1 MQPYFSHDIFTRENL
16 KIKRLISRHGM
27 QGYGVF
33 WAIIEFLH
41 NNENKLLMDELS
53 IIAFDLGVD
62 IKIVESVIKDFKFF
76 SIRKNVI
83 SSNRVAQNIKLRKE
97 KSEKAKKS
105 ARRRWQESS
114 ADANALPTQSER
126 NAIKESKEKKK
137 KEKEIKENEKKE
149 DESIEKEIKEKE
161 IKENEEDNKKES
173 KNQSSNTELNKNN
186 SMSDAQLPLQS
197 EQTPDNNQQF
207 FTFYGS
213 ANNVHI
219 TPKQYASLCDMHGKD
234 IVDTVISELSYK
246 IAIGKEQA
254 FDAEF
259 PNLHLVRLDRYARQK
274 IATTTGTAG
283 RAKGTAIKNKSPS
296 GVAAGEKSK
305 SGTEDNT
312 PQEEE
317 EFVPP
322 PPEFFEAGER
332 LRRLVNGRKL

>member
-114 ADANALPTQSER
+114 ADANALPTHSER

-137 KEKEIKENEKKE
+137 KEKEIKETEKKE
-149 DESIEKEIKEKE
+149 NESIENE
-161 IKENEEDNKKES
+161 IKENEIKENREEN
-173 KNQSSNTELNKNN
+173 KNQSLNTELNKNN
-186 SMSDAQLPLQS
+186 STPNTQLPLQS

-254 FDAEF
+254 FDTEF

-296 GVAAGEKSK
+296 GVAEGEKPK
-305 SGTEDNT
+305 SGPDDNT

-317 EFVPP
+317 IFVPP
-322 PPEFFEAGER
+322 PPKFFEAGER
-332 LRRLVNGRKL
+332 LRRLVNERKL